1 MIRMKFYLDDRA
13 TAANAVATI
22 KLRFTFKKKP
32 IMVSTGIRV
41 LPEQWDDAK
50 QTIINHPQRRTLNE
64 FLQVK
69 LTQVSSKYLEL
80 ETTKK
85 LNSLSPQELKAVL
98 SGKSIAS
105 KDNFLAYY
113 EQFAATKS
121 TKGTQN
127 AYKNALARLKAFDSE
142 LSSRTFD
149 DLNLDY
155 IKRFDAF
162 MALTNCKNSRNDH
175 HRCIRAVLN
184 EAIDN
189 ELTNNYPYRK
199 FKLKSEP
206 TRKRALSVEE
216 LRMLRDY
223 PVTEAQEKYRDIFLL
238 SFYLIGVNAVDL
250 INAPKEA
257 LHNGRFDFSRSKTH
271 KPYSIKVEPEA
282 MAIIQKYQGTEH
294 LLCIMDECRDYK
306 SWLHR
311 MNDAMKSIGS
321 FTRSGLGG
329 KKNISPILPQVTYY
343 WARHTW
349 ASIASELDIPK
360 ETIAAG
366 LGHGSNSVT
375 DIYIKYDYRKVDAAN
390 RKIIDY
396 VNG

>member
-1 MIRMKFYLDDRA
+1 MNLYLDTRMVADGK
-13 TAANAVATI
+13 TAPI
-22 KLRFTFKKKP
+22 KIRFSFKGTP
-32 IMVSTGIRV
+32 IMIVTGIRV
-41 LPEQWDDAK
+41 LPQQWDGTK
-50 QTIINHPQRRTLNE
+50 HVIVNHPQRRKLNE

-69 LTQVSSKYLEL
+69 FTQVSSQYLEL

-85 LNSLSPQELKAVL
+85 LNGYSPKELKAVL

-105 KDNFLAYY
+105 RDNFLAYY
-113 EQFAATKS
+113 EQFTETKS

-162 MALTNCKNSRNDH
+162 MALTNCKNSRNGH
-175 HRCIRAVLN
+175 HRRIRAVLN

-223 PVTEAQEKYRDIFLL
+223 PVTKAQEKYRDIFLL
-238 SFYLIGVNAVDL
+238 SFYLIGINAVDL

-257 LHNGRFDFSRSKTH
+257 LHNGRIDFTRAKTH

-282 MAIIQKYQGTEH
+282 MAIIQKYRGTEH
-294 LLCIMDECRDYK
+294 LLCIMDECTDYT

-311 MNDAMKSIGS
+311 MNDSIKSIGS

-366 LGHGSNSVT
+366 LGHGNNSIT